1 MKKFIQSKY
10 FTFVLAAFFS
20 VAFIAFFVFNPSH
33 AYFQVHKDFTGVNTA
48 KVDLLFDKFDINDE
62 TGTDITKDYGDLKVD
77 RTAVWG
83 TASNPYVIDAPNHI
97 SNLSVLQK
105 SGYFN
110 SKAHQCYFVV
120 CTPSGYPVAIDCDEL
135 EIAPV
140 GTPALPFTGN
150 VQGAPIAGTYTGTDY
165 TNKYNGYSVS
175 QSAIANLKIVA
186 SGATP
191 DIGFFGTLGYVGK
204 YNEGSAATEDT
215 AAVAPSITPLNGKLF
230 NATIDNLL
238 FADITVSDSQKA
250 GVFSTWWG
258 NFADDKA
265 HDANQE
271 THHVG
276 IVAGH
281 SKWATLTKL
290 SVYYSPA
297 GSDTT
302 STNVAAF
309 QLSGISETDAANQS
323 SNYYS
328 ITGILG
334 TLEYTNPT
342 KEYDA
347 NNNLTKLDGTN
358 AINDEDL
365 AEEIVTGG
373 GGDEGGILT
382 GYMRAEN
389 IFNRKDSDNKPLTLE
404 NYAEAY
410 DVKYITESGADI
422 FSSVNVEEG
431 GVFWDRDMFRY
442 YYFSDSIFTFAMSAR
457 GYVADDNGTEN
468 DLSDD
473 TVSVVDGKIDYL
485 VRIWDITD
493 KKCPVTISLTKSE
506 EDWEQVTVAG
516 DQYLFKLTAASSIA
530 DYNNTDGTGGA
541 TYVLGYKDEDGRIYI
556 FNLANN
562 NGFVDAVTLETIIDP
577 NTNKE
582 YAVDY
587 LTGATDT
594 AGAGKYL
601 VYKEDG
607 SLMSDVYLGKLYKG
621 SVSEANHVIPKET
634 GFILYP
640 RLPVTGTTVAD
651 ADGYIYQYQR
661 VRVVD
666 ADGND
671 TDADGN
677 PVTDADG
684 YMYKRIPI
692 LDEDGNETG
701 EYYKKP
707 LLDEN
712 GDYVYEQIPVYETV
726 EQPVVDENGDPVVDE
741 DGNQV
746 YETVTVQK
754 LDEDGNPV
762 YKDGDQIYETFP
774 VKDENGDY
782 VVDENG
788 SQVYE
793 PVYLYEYLYSDT
805 PLYVNGQLAY
815 CNYSHTED
823 GRIEIDKY
831 RNIIYISPKC
841 NNSGIITYNGDN
853 ITYDRYTQNDA
864 YGNLL
869 YKIEPVHLEV
879 GSFHVVS
886 TNANAYTNAFKYHAG
901 DDSVAIS
908 SAVTG
913 NRFGITSVPVQ
924 TDTFGR
930 YPIYEFFEASIYN
943 SGTAKP
949 VSSIN
954 VLHIEPAYWYNW
966 QFARNTSANIPN
978 AFSVSGSINFVVDN
992 FIWEEVSYYAQQL
1005 VFNTSSNKFVPKL
1018 FFNQNQTPTININ
1031 SAQEDTNLLLFKV
1044 EKVTKEGSS
1053 ESVKIPAKNFETEN
1067 AISDSFDA
1075 STHVFFS
1082 NAGGKTVNAE
1092 GEIVTD
1098 SRFKED
1104 SYTLVPIKQLKWN
1117 NGNGAYLE
1125 QLNHAVKLAQA
1136 TASSYQLAFKNLIGD
1151 NLVGNILDFLIG
1163 QNTGGVVTAPIGKSE
1178 TYYTI
1183 PAGMIAFNIQQAS
1196 PEDPSYIN
1204 IIVAVNP
1211 EQQPSSSI
1219 GVYYRDPN
1227 AWNGNFDLNSGAL
1240 QSFPLPVSTPG
1251 ISGDSFDSYHTKV
1264 SSYYKTTDGGKT
1276 YTQVMQT
1283 KTVGEGENA
1292 KEEFDDYY
1300 YTYLGGDIVLVGYTF
1315 TMTEPGIYLLG
1326 SNTGPMTV
1334 CYFSVDGAAGAGGD
1348 GTGGSPLGDVDFV
1361 YDNGTDTIITVDKK
1375 FGGSHVLASEI
1386 PEEYYYPSYY
1396 YIRLLPDAS
1405 KSTKINSEEL
1415 KVRRYIDSVEKHNR
1429 RRYINVS
1436 KTNPNTKYV
1445 GILDMYEDNDKNEP
1459 TS

>member
-1 MKKFIQSKY
+1 
-10 FTFVLAAFFS
+10 
-20 VAFIAFFVFNPSH
+20 
-33 AYFQVHKDFTGVNTA
+33 
-48 KVDLLFDKFDINDE
+48 
-62 TGTDITKDYGDLKVD
+62 
-77 RTAVWG
+77 
-83 TASNPYVIDAPNHI
+83 
-97 SNLSVLQK
+97 
-105 SGYFN
+105 
-110 SKAHQCYFVV
+110 
-120 CTPSGYPVAIDCDEL
+120 
-135 EIAPV
+135 
-140 GTPALPFTGN
+140 
-150 VQGAPIAGTYTGTDY
+150 
-165 TNKYNGYSVS
+165 
-175 QSAIANLKIVA
+175 
-186 SGATP
+186 
-191 DIGFFGTLGYVGK
+191 
-204 YNEGSAATEDT
+204 
-215 AAVAPSITPLNGKLF
+215 
-230 NATIDNLL
+230 
-238 FADITVSDSQKA
+238 
-250 GVFSTWWG
+250 
-258 NFADDKA
+258 
-265 HDANQE
+265 
-271 THHVG
+271 
-276 IVAGH
+276 
-281 SKWATLTKL
+281 
-290 SVYYSPA
+290 
-297 GSDTT
+297 
-302 STNVAAF
+302 
-309 QLSGISETDAANQS
+309 
-323 SNYYS
+323 
-328 ITGILG
+328 
-334 TLEYTNPT
+334 
-342 KEYDA
+342 
-347 NNNLTKLDGTN
+347 
-358 AINDEDL
+358 
-365 AEEIVTGG
+365 
-373 GGDEGGILT
+373 
-382 GYMRAEN
+382 MRAEN
-389 IFNRKDSDNKPLTLE
+389 IFNRKDSDSTPLTLE

-410 DVKYITESGADI
+410 DVKYITENGADI

-431 GVFWDRDMFRY
+431 GAFWDRDMFRY

-457 GYVADDNGTEN
+457 GEVTDDNGTEN

-473 TVSVVDGKIDYL
+473 TVETVDGKIDYL

-516 DQYLFKLTAASSIA
+516 DQYLFKLTAASSIS
-530 DYNNTDGTGGA
+530 DYDDDSA
-541 TYVLGYKDEDGRIYI
+541 TYVLAYKGADGKMYI

-607 SLMSDVYLGKLYKG
+607 SLMSDVYLGKLYKA
-621 SVSEANHVIPKET
+621 STPANIHIIPQET

-640 RLPVTGTTVAD
+640 RLRVTNDDGTPT
-651 ADGYIYQYQR
+651 
-661 VRVVD
+661 
-666 ADGND
+666 
-671 TDADGN
+671 
-677 PVTDADG
+677 TDADG
-684 YMYKRIPI
+684 YEYQRVKLDTPDSDGYEYKRIPI
-692 LDEDGNETG
+692 LDADGNPTG
-701 EYYKKP
+701 DYYKKP
-707 LLDEN
+707 LLDED
-712 GDYVYEQIPVYETV
+712 GDYVL
-726 EQPVVDENGDPVVDE
+726 DEN
-741 DGNQV
+741 GNQV
-746 YETVTVQK
+746 YETVQK
-754 LDEDGNPV
+754 PV
-762 YKDGDQIYETFP
+762 L
-774 VKDENGDY
+774 DENGDP
-782 VVDENG
+782 VTDENG
-788 SQVYE
+788 VPVYE
-793 PVYLYEYLYSDT
+793 PVYVYLYEYLYSDT
-805 PLYVNGQLAY
+805 PLYVNNQLVY

-879 GSFHVVS
+879 SSFHVVS
-886 TNANAYTNAFKYHAG
+886 TDANAYTNAFKY
-901 DDSVAIS
+901 DDTDNVSIE

-913 NRFGITSVPVQ
+913 NRFGITSAPVQ
-924 TDTFGR
+924 VDSFFGTPV
-930 YPIYEFFEASIYN
+930 YGFSESSIYN
-943 SGTAKP
+943 SSNAKP
-949 VSSIN
+949 ISYVYFYEIQN
-954 VLHIEPAYWYNW
+954 AYWFDW
-966 QFARNTSANIPN
+966 QFARNTSANVTN
-978 AFSVSGSINFVVDN
+978 AFSVSGSISFVINNVLDRYTQT
-992 FIWEEVSYYAQQL
+992 SYYAQQL
-1005 VFNTSSNKFVPKL
+1005 VFNTSSNQFVPKL
-1018 FFNQNQTPTININ
+1018 FFNRDQKPAININ

-1053 ESVKIPAKNFETEN
+1053 ESVTIPAKNFETEN

-1082 NAGGKTVNAE
+1082 NAGGKTVNSD
-1092 GEIVTD
+1092 GEIITD
-1098 SRFKED
+1098 ARFDDD

-1136 TASSYQLAFKNLIGD
+1136 TASSFQLVFKNLVGD
-1151 NLVGNILDFLIG
+1151 NTIGNILDFLIG
-1163 QNTGGVVTAPIGKSE
+1163 QNTGGVVTAPIGKSD

-1211 EQQPSSSI
+1211 GQQPSSSI

-1264 SSYYKTTDGGKT
+1264 SSYFKTTDGGKT

-1326 SNTGPMTV
+1326 SNSGPMTV

-1405 KSTKINSEEL
+1405 KSTKINSEGL

-1436 KTNPNTKYV
+1436 KTNQNTKYV
-1445 GILDMYEDNDKNEP
+1445 GILAMYEDNDKNEP